1 MRTHTFFKANA
12 IGLLLILV
20 ASARPV
26 SSADVTLKRVP
37 DGGIQ
42 PQAIVDARG
51 VTHLIYYKGDPAGGD
66 IFYVHSKDAGA
77 SLTPPIKVN
86 SQSGSA
92 IAMGNIRGA
101 HIAIGKNGRVHVAWM
116 GSNTA
121 APRGP
126 SKEAPMLYARL
137 DDAGTA
143 FEPQRNVI
151 TSNYG
156 LDGGGTVAADDKGDV
171 YVVWHGGGGGKG
183 EDFRSVWVARS
194 TDDGKTFAT
203 ETSALSVSTGACGC
217 CGISALADAAGTVRV
232 LYRSAGEKVNR
243 DMFLLTS
250 HDKGSTFSGQKLDA
264 WNANMCPM
272 STASLSASATETV
285 ISWENKGQI
294 FFGHVA
300 PDTKSV
306 APIAAP
312 GQGQGRKHPSVAV
325 NAAGE
330 TLLVWTEG
338 MGWAKGGS
346 LSWQLYDK
354 VGKPTQ
360 KGTEPGVPKWSLIAT
375 FARPD
380 GGFTILY

>member
-1 MRTHTFFKANA
+1 MRTYSSLKATA
-12 IGLLLILV
+12 TALLLILLAMAQPGFGTDITV
-20 ASARPV
+20 
-26 SSADVTLKRVP
+26 KRVP

-42 PQAIVDARG
+42 PQAVADPRG
-51 VTHLIYYKGDPAGGD
+51 VLHLIYFKGDPAGGD
-66 IFYVHSKDAGA
+66 IFYTFSKDAGGRF
-77 SLTPPIKVN
+77 SPPITVN

-101 HIAIGKNGRVHVAWM
+101 HIALGAKGRVHVAWM

-126 SKEAPMLYARL
+126 DKEAPMLYTRL
-137 DDAGTA
+137 NDAGTA

-171 YVVWHGGGGGKG
+171 YVVWHGGGEGKG

-194 TDDGKTFAT
+194 TDDGKTFAA
-203 ETSALSVSTGACGC
+203 EKCALSASTGACGC
-217 CGISALADAAGTVRV
+217 CGISAQADATGTVRV

-250 HDKGSTFSGQKLDA
+250 RDKGTTFAGEKLDE
-264 WNANMCPM
+264 WNANICPM

-294 FFGHVA
+294 YFGHVA
-300 PDTKSV
+300 PNTKAV
-306 APIAAP
+306 APVAAP
-312 GQGQGRKHPSVAV
+312 GQGQGRKHPSIAV
-325 NAAGE
+325 NATGE

-354 VGKPTQ
+354 SGLPTQ
-360 KGTEPGVPKWSLIAT
+360 KGTERGVPKWSLVSAIV
-375 FARPD
+375 RPD